1 LLLSC
6 KVQTGPHPAQQ
17 ASPSAGSTIYR
28 VTRQYRTI
36 DAHVG
41 GQPLR
46 LIVDGMPRIGGK
58 TALQKG
64 EWLRRHADTIRRALV
79 LEPRGHAGMVAAV
92 LIEAASPQAQA
103 GLVFMDGDGY
113 PTMSG
118 HGVIAAATVAIE
130 RRLLRNGAEP
140 FRETLRNGAEPFRET
155 LRNGAEP
162 FRETGFSRDDDLGDI
177 RVVFETAAGDVH
189 VRARAEMRGGERR
202 VHSVAFANVPSFVHT
217 AAHPVRIGTRELR
230 VDVAFGGAFYAIA
243 DTEAIGIPLQIDR
256 LPDLRRLGIQ
266 IRDSLNAATQVQHPS
281 EARLAG
287 IGGVV
292 FTGPPEDPEAH
303 LRSVTVAGSTLDR
316 SPSGTGTAAVM
327 AVLDAMG
334 LLPEDQTFVHESLTG
349 ALFRGRAVRRTVV
362 GDFPAL
368 IPEVE
373 GAAWITGEH
382 TFLVD
387 EDDPLKDGF
396 TF

>member
-1 LLLSC
+1 MARC
-6 KVQTGPHPAQQ
+6 KSARGRVTRAVELRIP
-17 ASPSAGSTIYR
+17 SPRSPVPTSTIYP

-36 DAHVG
+36 DTHVG

-46 LIVDGMPRIGGK
+46 LIVEGMPRIGGK

-79 LEPRGHAGMVAAV
+79 LEPRGHSGMVAAV
-92 LIEAASPQAQA
+92 LTEAASPQAQA

-130 RRLLRNGAEP
+130 RRLL
-140 FRETLRNGAEPFRET
+140 L
-155 LRNGAEP
+155 
-162 FRETGFSRDDDLGDI
+162 SRDDDLGDV
-177 RVVFETAAGDVH
+177 RVVFETAAGDVQ
-189 VRARAEMRGGERR
+189 VRARAEMRGGVCR

-217 AAHPVRIGTRELR
+217 ASHPVRIGTRELR

-243 DTEAIGIPLQIDR
+243 DTEAIGIPLRIER
-256 LPDLRRLGIQ
+256 LPDLHRLGVQ
-266 IRDSLNAATQVQHPS
+266 IRDSLNAASQVQHPS
-281 EARLAG
+281 EPRLAG

-303 LRSVTVAGSTLDR
+303 LRSVTVAGGTLDR

-368 IPEVE
+368 VPEVE
-373 GAAWITGEH
+373 GTAWITGEH

-387 EDDPLKDGF
+387 EDDPLRDGF
-396 TF
+396 SF